1 MIPPTKNAEPVHGA
15 ARRVRRSRPI
25 ARAIA
30 VACAASVLVF
40 SPLAWGAWVARDWT
54 VITIDIPG
62 ILALVAIVSALA
74 VALTTGEELSDP
86 QLLRRLPHTP
96 DVLSGCGPA

>member
-1 MIPPTKNAEPVHGA
+1 MILTTRTAGPIHGA
-15 ARRVRRSRPI
+15 ARNVRRSGPL

-30 VACAASVLVF
+30 IATTAAILVV

-74 VALTTGEELSDP
+74 VALTTGDELSDA
-86 QLLRRLPHTP
+86 QILRRLPHTP